1 MGKNMGDIR
10 GKIWTYSNAV
20 LFDQTPKAVS
30 CHHGLPGFSL
40 WLGIRWLA
48 GSPAAFQFAH
58 SSTDSPPAYL
68 HSGLILWS
76 LPPLR

>member
-1 MGKNMGDIR
+1 MLFYLIR
-10 GKIWTYSNAV
+10 LRKQSHAN
-20 LFDQTPKAVS
+20 
-30 CHHGLPGFSL
+30 HGLPGFSL
-40 WLGIRWLA
+40 WLA